1 MPTIGASLAASIAAW
16 LLDDLI
22 APFSNLPV
30 RVLVNVAV
38 SVWVFYVTRR
48 WLRELRGD

>member
-1 MPTIGASLAASIAAW
+1 MPTIGASLAASIVAW
-16 LLDDLI
+16 ALDALI
-22 APFSNLPV
+22 APIANLWV
-30 RVLVNVAV
+30 RVLLNVAV